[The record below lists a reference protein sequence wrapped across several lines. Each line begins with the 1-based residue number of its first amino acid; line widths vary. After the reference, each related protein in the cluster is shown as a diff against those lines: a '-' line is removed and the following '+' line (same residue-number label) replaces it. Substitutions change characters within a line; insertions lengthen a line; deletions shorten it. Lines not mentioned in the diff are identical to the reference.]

1 MTAYVPPLDDIR
13 FALKHLADLDSI
25 ARLPGCEAATPDL
38 VDQVLEEAG
47 KFAAN
52 ELAPLNAAG
61 DRERAR
67 LENGAVRT
75 PEGERRYELTA
86 VRYA

>member
-1 MTAYVPPLDDIR
+1 MTPYVPPLDDIR
-13 FALKHLADLDSI
+13 FALNHMAGLEQI

-47 KFAAN
+47 RFAAN

-61 DRERAR
+61 DREGRCRADAR
-67 LENGAVRT
+67 GGS
-75 PEGERRYELTA
+75 PDP
-86 VRYA
+86 

>member
-1 MTAYVPPLDDIR
+1 MTPYTPPLEDIR
-13 FALKHLADLDSI
+13 FALRHMAGLEDI
-25 ARLPGCEAATPDL
+25 ARLPGCEAAAPDL

-61 DRERAR
+61 DRERAPR
-67 LENGAVRT
+67 
-75 PEGERRYELTA
+75 ERRGAHAQGLQGGVSE
-86 VRYA
+86 VR